1 MPTRNK
7 KPAFRMKWNL
17 TDLLRNPEREFQM
30 ISRTIRQEVRAFEGL
45 RNRLMS
51 SRPRPAFVEALQRA
65 ERIAR
70 LVHRLE
76 GFSYLWFSG
85 DTGNQKALA
94 FKAKVEQFGADISNR
109 ILFFDL
115 WWQSVVDS
123 NAWQLLKVAG
133 THRYRLETIRLFRP
147 HTLSEA
153 EEKILNLKN
162 VTGSNAIMTVFDIL
176 TSSLQ
181 FDLQIGKAKKPT
193 AMTRENLASYVRH
206 ADPDVRVRAYR
217 ELFRVFSGQSAVLG
231 EMYKT
236 RVMDWKNEQLS
247 LRKHRSP
254 IGVRN
259 MGNDLPDDVVSVV
272 LRVCRKNA
280 RIFQRYFAV
289 KARLCGMKRMS
300 RFHIYAP
307 FRKTAKRYRYQD
319 AAEMVL
325 AAYRSFSPDL
335 ADRAEHVFRDKHIDA
350 ETRQG
355 KMAGAYCYSVLP
367 GLTPYVL
374 LNFRGDPRDVATLA
388 HELGHAVHGMMA
400 ADQSVFSFHST
411 LPLAETASVF
421 GECLLADFLLTKE
434 RNMAV
439 RQQLLIS
446 QLDDLYAT
454 VLRQAFFTQFE
465 MQAHR
470 MIGEGA
476 TTTDLC
482 ALYLTDLRRQF
493 GTQVAVPDEFQ
504 WEWLTIPHFY
514 HTPFYC
520 YAYSFGTLLALAL
533 HQRYIKQGQAFV
545 PSYLRLLAA
554 GGSQSPET
562 VLTAMGINLRSAA
575 FWQSGFDTIADMVS
589 TLENTMSMC
598 FMTGRDCPSDSR

>member
-1 MPTRNK
+1 MRKVTQQLT
-7 KPAFRMKWNL
+7 FTTKWNL
-17 TDLLRNPEREFQM
+17 RDLLRQPDREYQT
-30 ISRTIRQEVRAFEGL
+30 IRRTITREVKAFELL
-45 RNRLMS
+45 RTRLTS
-51 SRPRPAFVEALQRA
+51 SRPLTAFLDALQRA

-76 GFSYLWFSG
+76 AFSYLWFSE
-85 DTGNQKALA
+85 DTGSQQALA
-94 FKAKVEQFGADISNR
+94 FKAKVEQFGAEISNR

-115 WWQSVVDS
+115 WWQSVEDPK
-123 NAWQLLKVAG
+123 AQYLLKAAG
-133 THRYRLETIRLFRP
+133 LHRYRLENIRLFRP

-153 EEKILNLKN
+153 EEKIVTIKN
-162 VTGSNAIMTVFDIL
+162 VTGSNAIITVFDVL
-176 TSSLQ
+176 TSGLT
-181 FDLQIGKAKKPT
+181 FELRIGKGKTKRS
-193 AMTRENLASYVRH
+193 MTREELASYMRH
-206 ADPDVRVRAYR
+206 ADPDLRVRAYT
-217 ELFRVFSGQSAVLG
+217 ELFRVFSGQSVVLG
-231 EMYKT
+231 ELYKT

-259 MGNDLPDDVVSVV
+259 MSNDLPDDVVNVV
-272 LRVCRKNA
+272 LKACRKNTH
-280 RIFQRYFAV
+280 IFQRYFAI
-289 KARLCGMKRMS
+289 KARLCGIKKMN

-307 FRKTAKRYRYQD
+307 FRKTTKRYRYQD
-319 AAEMVL
+319 AVQMVL
-325 AAYRSFSPDL
+325 AAYQNFSPDL
-335 ADRAEHVFRDKHIDA
+335 ADRAGQVFRENHIDA

-355 KMAGAYCYSVLP
+355 KMGGAYCYSVLP
-367 GLTPYVL
+367 GLTPYVM

-400 ADQSVFSFHST
+400 ADQSVLSFHST

-421 GECLLADFLLTKE
+421 GEQLLANFLLSKE
-434 RNMAV
+434 RNTAV
-439 RQQLLIS
+439 RQQLLVS

-482 ALYLTDLRRQF
+482 GAYLTDLRKQF
-493 GTQVAVPDEFQ
+493 GKHVAVADDFQ
-504 WEWLTIPHFY
+504 WEWLAIPHFY

-533 HQRYIKQGQAFV
+533 HRRYTKEGRTFV
-545 PSYLRLLAA
+545 PRYLGLLTA
-554 GGSQSPET
+554 GGSESPET
-562 VLTAMGINLRSAA
+562 VLTAMGINIRSAA
-575 FWQSGFDTIADMVS
+575 FWQSGFDTIADMVD
-589 TLENTMSMC
+589 TLESTI
-598 FMTGRDCPSDSR
+598 P

>member
-1 MPTRNK
+1 MKKLAQQPTFN
-7 KPAFRMKWNL
+7 MKWDL
-17 TDLLRNPEREFQM
+17 TDLLQNPAREFQT
-30 ISRTIRQEVRAFEGL
+30 ISRSITREVKAFELL
-45 RNRLMS
+45 RSRLMS
-51 SRPRPAFVEALQRA
+51 SRPRPAFLEALQRA

-76 GFSYLWFSG
+76 AFSYLWFSE
-85 DTGNQKALA
+85 DTVNQQALA
-94 FKAKVEQFGADISNR
+94 FKAKVEQFGAEISNR

-115 WWQSVVDS
+115 WWQSVED
-123 NAWQLLKVAG
+123 AKAQQLLKVAG
-133 THRYRLETIRLFRP
+133 LHRYRLETIRLFRP

-153 EEKILNLKN
+153 EEKIVTIKN
-162 VTGSNAIMTVFDIL
+162 VTGSNAIITVFDVL
-176 TSSLQ
+176 TSGLTFELQ
-181 FDLQIGKAKKPT
+181 TGKTKKT
-193 AMTRENLASYVRH
+193 TSMTREKLASYMRH
-206 ADPDVRVRAYR
+206 ADPDLRVRAYT
-217 ELFRVFSGQSAVLG
+217 ELFRVFSGQSAVIG
-231 EMYKT
+231 ELYKT

-254 IGVRN
+254 IAVRN
-259 MGNDLPDDVVSVV
+259 MSNDLPDDVVNVV
-272 LRVCRKNA
+272 LKVCRKNA
-280 RIFQRYFAV
+280 HIFQHYFSV
-289 KARLCGMKRMS
+289 KARLCGMKKMN

-319 AAEMVL
+319 AAQMVL

-335 ADRAEHVFRDKHIDA
+335 ADRAEQVFRDNHIDA
-350 ETRQG
+350 EMRQG
-355 KMAGAYCYSVLP
+355 KMSGAYCYSVLP
-367 GLTPYVL
+367 GLTPYVM
-374 LNFRGDPRDVATLA
+374 LNFHGDPRDVATLA

-400 ADQSVFSFHST
+400 ADQSVLSFHST

-421 GECLLADFLLTKE
+421 GERLLADFLLTKE

-470 MIGEGA
+470 MIGGGA

-482 ALYLTDLRRQF
+482 GVYLTDLREQF
-493 GTQVAVPDEFQ
+493 GTHVAVPDDFQ

-520 YAYSFGTLLALAL
+520 YAYSVGTLLALAL
-533 HQRYIKQGQAFV
+533 HRRYTQEGQAFV
-545 PSYLRLLAA
+545 PRYLGLLAA
-554 GGSQSPET
+554 GGSESPET
-562 VLTAMGINLRSAA
+562 VLTAMGINMRSAA
-575 FWQSGFDTIADMVS
+575 FWQSGFDAIADMVS
-589 TLENTMSMC
+589 ALEQTM
-598 FMTGRDCPSDSR
+598 